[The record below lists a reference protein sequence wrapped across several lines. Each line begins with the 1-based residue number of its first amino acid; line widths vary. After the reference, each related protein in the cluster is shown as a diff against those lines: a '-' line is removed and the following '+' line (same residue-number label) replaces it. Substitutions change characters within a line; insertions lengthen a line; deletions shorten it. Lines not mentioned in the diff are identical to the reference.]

1 MAVVSSERLPMTT
14 TTPMT
19 VAEWMEKGLSH
30 KDAVHKVNQKVFGD
44 NYKRDSR
51 GHPIEQ
57 GVGSAAQPTQQSID
71 AYRRYCQHEPDYA
84 EHLKKMEADL
94 AAFRARKVSKSGGD
108 DE

>member
-19 VAEWMEKGLSH
+19 VSEFMEKGLSH
-30 KDAVHKVNQKVFGD
+30 KEAVHKVNQKVFGE
-44 NYKRDSR
+44 NYKRDAR
-51 GHPIEQ
+51 GRPIEE

-71 AYRRYCQHEPDYA
+71 AYRRYCQHEPGYA

-94 AAFRARKVSKSGGD
+94 AAHRARKKAAPHGD